1 MVGSPNGSWN
11 GTTFSGT
18 GSNTTMTERTNANSL
33 LFNGG
38 AANVGGFVTIF
49 ADTDFF
55 FGHVQSSNSNGGANA
70 KGMYFM
76 ACTPIRMYTA
86 TQDPNLL
93 AILVGG
99 NGLNTS
105 TGLDSFATSFGMV
118 GFDGVTRSHQLI
130 TRNFGGDTGGTVGT
144 AGNILPTF
152 TMGFNLST
160 FLMFQNKI
168 GQVLYGDVLMSSSS
182 TAGQYS
188 FARARMRPIQLT
200 SSALPQ
206 YFLVGNSGELIH
218 LANGLL
224 LPWDGAI
231 LPYSVLA
238 GGT

>member
-18 GSNTTMTERTNANSL
+18 GSNTTMTERTNANGL
-33 LFNGG
+33 TFNGG
-38 AANVGGFVTIF
+38 TTNVGGFVTIF

-76 ACTPIRMYTA
+76 ACTPVRMYTA
-86 TQDPNLL
+86 AQDPNLL
-93 AILVGG
+93 AVLVGG

-105 TGLDSFATSFGMV
+105 TGVDSFATSFGMV

-144 AGNILPTF
+144 PGNILPTF

-168 GQVLYGDVLMSSSS
+168 GQVLYGDVLISSSS